1 MSKPV
6 LVYGVGVAGVATIN
20 FMLRR
25 NIDVIAADDRLDESK
40 QIELRKLGI
49 DVVTAPTGNVLR
61 DLVASCSYVAPAPGI
76 PETHPVINEA
86 VLQHK
91 DLKTELDIAYE
102 WESRR
107 VGGARPIVAVTGT
120 DGKTTTVTMAE
131 AILQAAG
138 RKTIACGNT
147 EVPLVDALDMEV
159 DSFVVEASSFRLAF
173 IESFRA
179 EASAW
184 LNFDSDHL
192 DWHTSMST
200 YEASKA
206 RIWRNV
212 RPTDTAIGV
221 SGEVEVLKHLQV
233 ASCRRRVVGGSG
245 DYRNVDGMLAGPQG
259 AIMSLSDLR
268 RALPH
273 DVSNALVAS
282 ALCIEAGLAT
292 TSDAATALSTYTAPH
307 HRIEFIGESE
317 GVRWFNDSK
326 ATSPHAVITALR
338 GFDSVVLI
346 AGGRNKGLDLAQIA
360 VEASRVKSVIA
371 IGDSAELIAQIF
383 AGLKPVVVADSMP
396 AAVEQAVRLASAG
409 DVVLLSPGCTSF
421 DWYGGYT
428 ERGDHFAGLVR
439 EYLSSAHL
447 SSVRSQGVIQ

>member
-6 LVYGVGVAGVATIN
+6 LVYGVGVAGLATIKYL
-20 FMLRR
+20 LRQ
-25 NIDVIAADDRLDESK
+25 NIDVIAADDHLDESK
-40 QIELRKLGI
+40 HIELRKLGI
-49 DVVTAPTGNVLR
+49 EVVTAPSGNVLR
-61 DLVASCSYVAPAPGI
+61 DLVANSSYVAPAPGI
-76 PETHPVINEA
+76 PETHSVISEA
-86 VLQHK
+86 VSQRK

-102 WESRR
+102 WESQR

-120 DGKTTTVTMAE
+120 DGKTTTVMMAE

-192 DWHTSMST
+192 DWHASMGT
-200 YEASKA
+200 YEEAKA

-212 RPTDTAIGV
+212 QPTDTAIGV
-221 SGEVEVLKHLQV
+221 SGETEVLKHLQV
-233 ASCRRRVVGGSG
+233 ATCRRRVVGGSG
-245 DYRNVDGMLAGPQG
+245 DYRVVDGTLTGPQG
-259 AIMSLSDLR
+259 AIMGSTDLR
-268 RALPH
+268 RSLPH
-273 DVSNALVAS
+273 DISNALVAS
-282 ALCIEAGLAT
+282 ALCIESGLAT
-292 TSDAATALSTYTAPH
+292 ATHAAKALCAYTAPH
-307 HRIEFIGESE
+307 HRIEFIGESD
-317 GVRWFNDSK
+317 GVRWFDDSK
-326 ATSPHAVITALR
+326 ATSPHAVVTALR
-338 GFDSVVLI
+338 GFKSVVLI

-383 AGLKPVVVADSMP
+383 AGLKPVVVADSMQV
-396 AAVEQAVRLASAG
+396 AVEQAARSASAG

-421 DWYGGYT
+421 DWYGGYA
-428 ERGDHFAGLVR
+428 ERGNHFAGLVR
-439 EYLSSAHL
+439 DYL
-447 SSVRSQGVIQ
+447 SSVRSQGVIK

>member
-6 LVYGVGVAGVATIN
+6 LVYGVGVAGLATIK
-20 FMLRR
+20 FLLRQ
-25 NIDVIAADDRLDESK
+25 NIDVIAADDHLDESK
-40 QIELRKLGI
+40 HIELRKLGI
-49 DVVTAPTGNVLR
+49 EVVTAPSGNVLR
-61 DLVASCSYVAPAPGI
+61 DLVANSSYVAPAPGI
-76 PETHPVINEA
+76 PETHSVISEA
-86 VLQHK
+86 VSQRK
-91 DLKTELDIAYE
+91 VLKTELDIAYE
-102 WESRR
+102 WESQR

-120 DGKTTTVTMAE
+120 DGKTTTVMMAE

-192 DWHTSMST
+192 DWHTSMGT
-200 YEASKA
+200 YEEAKA

-221 SGEVEVLKHLQV
+221 SGEAEVLKHLQV
-233 ASCRRRVVGGSG
+233 ATCRRRVVGGSG
-245 DYRNVDGMLAGPQG
+245 DYRNVDGILTGPQG
-259 AIMSLSDLR
+259 AIMASSDLR
-268 RALPH
+268 RSLPH

-282 ALCIEAGLAT
+282 ALCIESGLAT
-292 TSDAATALSTYTAPH
+292 TTHAATALSTYTAPH
-307 HRIEFIGESE
+307 HRIEFIGESD
-317 GVRWFNDSK
+317 GVRWFDDSK
-326 ATSPHAVITALR
+326 ATSPHAVVTALR

-360 VEASRVKSVIA
+360 LEALRVKSVIA

-396 AAVEQAVRLASAG
+396 AAVEQAVRSASAG

-421 DWYGGYT
+421 DWYSGYA
-428 ERGDHFAGLVR
+428 ERGDHFASLVR
-439 EYLSSAHL
+439 QYISSVQL
-447 SSVRSQGVIQ
+447 SSVRSQGVIK

>member
-6 LVYGVGVAGVATIN
+6 LVYGVGVAGLATVN
-20 FMLRR
+20 FMIQR
-25 NIDVIAADDRLDESK
+25 NIDVIVADDQLDESK
-40 QIELRKLGI
+40 QVELRKLGI
-49 DVVTAPTGNVLR
+49 EVVAAPSGNVLR
-61 DLVASCSYVAPAPGI
+61 DLVANSSYVAPAPGS
-76 PETHPVINEA
+76 PETHPVIREA
-86 VLQHK
+86 ASQHK

-102 WESRR
+102 WESQR

-120 DGKTTTVTMAE
+120 DGKTTTVMMAE

-147 EVPLVDALDMEV
+147 EIPLIDALDLEV

-200 YEASKA
+200 YEAAKA

-212 RPTDTAIGV
+212 RVTDTAIGV

-233 ASCRRRVVGGSG
+233 ATCRRRVVGGSG
-245 DYRNVDGMLAGPQG
+245 DYRNVDGTLTGPQG
-259 AIMSLSDLR
+259 AIMASTDLR
-268 RALPH
+268 RSLPH

-282 ALCIEAGLAT
+282 ALCIESGLAT
-292 TSDAATALSTYTAPH
+292 SAHAATALTTYTAPH
-307 HRIEFIGESE
+307 HRIEFIGEAD
-317 GVRWFNDSK
+317 GVQWFDDSK
-326 ATSPHAVITALR
+326 ATSPHAVVTALR
-338 GFDSVVLI
+338 GFESVVLI
-346 AGGRNKGLDLAQIA
+346 AGGRNKGLDLGQIA
-360 VEASRVKSVIA
+360 VEASRVKSVVA
-371 IGDSAELIAQIF
+371 IGDSAELISQIF
-383 AGLKPVVVADSMP
+383 AGLKPVVVADSMQE
-396 AAVEQAVRLASAG
+396 AVEQAARMASAH

-421 DWYGGYT
+421 DWYGGYA
-428 ERGDHFAGLVR
+428 ERGNHFAELVR
-439 EYLSSAHL
+439 QYL
-447 SSVRSQGVIQ
+447 SSVRSQGVQK

>member
-6 LVYGVGVAGVATIN
+6 LVYGIGVAGLATIN
-20 FMLRR
+20 FLLRR
-25 NIDVIAADDRLDESK
+25 NIDVVATDDHLDESK
-40 QIELRKLGI
+40 QVALRKLGI
-49 DVVTAPTGNVLR
+49 EVVAAPSGIVLR
-61 DLVASCSYVAPAPGI
+61 DLVASSSYVAPAPGS
-76 PETHPVINEA
+76 PETHPVIREA
-86 VLQHK
+86 ASQHK

-102 WESRR
+102 WESQR
-107 VGGARPIVAVTGT
+107 VGGARPILAVTGT
-120 DGKTTTVTMAE
+120 DGKTTTVMMAE

-138 RKTIACGNT
+138 RETIACGNT

-200 YEASKA
+200 YEAAKA

-221 SGEVEVLKHLQV
+221 SGEAKVLRHLQDV
-233 ASCRRRVVGGSG
+233 ACRRRVVGGSG
-245 DYRNVDGMLAGPQG
+245 DYRNVDGTLNGPQG
-259 AIMSLSDLR
+259 AIVASSELR
-268 RALPH
+268 RSLPH

-282 ALCIEAGLAT
+282 ALCIESGLANMAH
-292 TSDAATALSTYTAPH
+292 AATALSAYEAPH

-317 GVRWFNDSK
+317 GVRWFDDSK
-326 ATSPHAVITALR
+326 ATSPHAVVTALR
-338 GFDSVVLI
+338 GFESVVLI
-346 AGGRNKGLDLAQIA
+346 AGGRNKGLDLGQIA
-360 VEASRVKSVIA
+360 VEASRVKSVVA
-371 IGDSAELIAQIF
+371 IGDSAELISQIF
-383 AGLKPVVVADSMP
+383 AGLKPVVVADSMQ
-396 AAVEQAVRLASAG
+396 AAVEQAARLASAN

-421 DWYGGYT
+421 DWYGGYA

-439 EYLSSAHL
+439 QYL
-447 SSVRSQGVIQ
+447 SSVRSQGVIK